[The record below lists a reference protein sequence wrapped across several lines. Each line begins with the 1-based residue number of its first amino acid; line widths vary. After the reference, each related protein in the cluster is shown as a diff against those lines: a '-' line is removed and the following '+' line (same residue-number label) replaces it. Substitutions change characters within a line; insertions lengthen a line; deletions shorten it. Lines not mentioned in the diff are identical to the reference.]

1 MREKQPPLLVIWG
14 KYESSFDASEPES
27 YRRDVPNVWS
37 AARLQGDS
45 WTKYSLRKC
54 IRPLVGDCSPGHD
67 DDPRV
72 PVLISRTV
80 MIDLSREQVLRHA
93 V

>member
-1 MREKQPPLLVIWG
+1 MRYCYNP
-14 KYESSFDASEPES
+14 S
-27 YRRDVPNVWS
+27 YVVNGNVLYRNLFNARIDVPECMVRRPT
-37 AARLQGDS
+37 ARRNS

-72 PVLISRTV
+72 LVLISRTV
-80 MIDLSREQVLRHA
+80 TIDLLWEQVLRHA